1 MMLIIIILILLC
13 YILAN
18 NNEGFALDN
27 SKYTPMTNEA
37 IQNVASNYQNGNV
50 RYTNIQATN
59 DLHVDNNLNVA
70 GAVDFLPKGVIVAWH
85 GTEVPKG
92 WALCNGE
99 NDTPDLRGR
108 FIRMNND
115 DEDFEIP
122 WGIDLVNKDLNN
134 PWKNQTGNN
143 INDHRGTIF
152 KHSVG
157 EYGGTD
163 HIWLDITQIPAH
175 SHRISDLAKDGHPDG
190 AFDCCKHYWRTA
202 SFGGH
207 PDNGH
212 MTDIAGSSHGH
223 NNIPPYYVLAFIMR
237 L

>member
-1 MMLIIIILILLC
+1 
-13 YILAN
+13 
-18 NNEGFALDN
+18 
-27 SKYTPMTNEA
+27 MTNEA
-37 IQNVASNYQNGNV
+37 IQNVASNYQNGKA
-50 RYTNIQATN
+50 RFTNFQVTN

-108 FIRMNND
+108 FIRMSNETD
-115 DEDFEIP
+115 TFEKP

-134 PWKNQTGNN
+134 PWKSQTGNN
-143 INDHRGTIF
+143 LNDHKGIIF

-163 HIWLDITQIPAH
+163 HMYLDITQIPAH
-175 SHRISDLAKDGHPDG
+175 SHRISQLSRTGNPDGWKDGG
-190 AFDCCKHYWRTA
+190 RHYWRNSDYGPHRTD
-202 SFGGH
+202 
-207 PDNGH
+207 DNGK
-212 MTDIAGSSHGH
+212 MTDNAGSSHGH